1 MEAIENQKT
10 KANRRNALRSTGPK
24 TPNGKSVTS
33 KNALKHGL
41 LAKIQVLPE
50 VESQAEWNTHF
61 RLVVE
66 ALCPAGPLETAL
78 AEKVAFQLWRLK
90 RLAFYEREVTAI
102 TIETVEDALSEESE
116 EKDDVFGF
124 LLQHEPENAM
134 AGTRQE
140 IQRLEQELAFL
151 TSLGAREESDS
162 IESREAARLIEDIAE
177 MLDVDIFDDPEVS
190 FPDYPDGASLESVDW
205 TAGYLKTC
213 LLVICERGGAELEKA
228 LTRRAGARQLE
239 LEKAQARLES
249 LEVKA
254 QRLKRQRILPNGHEL
269 EKIAR
274 YEAHL
279 ERSLYR
285 ALHELQRLQANRNG
299 QSVPPPAAVDV
310 DVAVG
315 QSS

>member
-10 KANRRNALRSTGPK
+10 EANRRNARRSTGPK

-61 RLVVE
+61 RLVLE
-66 ALCPAGPLETAL
+66 ALSPAGPLETVL
-78 AEKVAFQLWRLK
+78 AEKVGFQLWRLK

-102 TIETVEDALSEESE
+102 SIETVEDALSEER
-116 EKDDVFGF
+116 DDVFGF
-124 LLQHEPENAM
+124 LRQQDPENAV
-134 AGTRQE
+134 AGTRRE
-140 IQRLEQELAFL
+140 IQRLEQELGFL
-151 TSLGAREESDS
+151 ASLVARGESDS
-162 IESREAARLIEDIAE
+162 IEPTEAARLIEGIAE
-177 MLDVDIFDDPEVS
+177 ILDVDIFDDPEVS
-190 FPDYPDGASLESVDW
+190 FPDYADGASLESVDW

-213 LLVICERGGAELEKA
+213 LSVICEHGGTELEKA
-228 LTRRAGARQLE
+228 LTRRAGTRILE
-239 LEKAQARLES
+239 LQKAQARLES
-249 LEVKA
+249 LEIRA

-279 ERSLYR
+279 ERSFYR
-285 ALHELQRLQANRNG
+285 ALHELQRLQAGRNG
-299 QSVPPPAAVDV
+299 QSVLPPAAVEV